1 MLPIDIQTP
10 GQLLSAA
17 IAVESE
23 SIKHYADM
31 AARMQY
37 YGKKETV
44 ELFERLAR
52 ESLQRK
58 DQIVEWAELEGIEL
72 TELAEKVVWEDPL
85 MPTTYDA
92 EARDPY
98 RSTPYKTLAYAA
110 HNADRAFHLYIH
122 IAAMTEDQQTETYAK
137 TLANDALNRSRLLQ
151 SRRRRAYHTE
161 HRGLWQQ
168 QLDSALDVKSIADF
182 YATAASVEQRL
193 VELLIAMGHHYE
205 ELTHI
210 AHQSGKTAERCKQKL
225 ANAESP
231 SATPAPAYDMAT
243 IGENLHHDTLI
254 IFTESERAF
263 NFYDTIM
270 AHAYDEEIMLAAQSL
285 SESALLRLEAIRD
298 MQHKRG
304 IQPAA

>member
-168 QLDSALDVKSIADF
+168 QLDLKKDQ
-182 YATAASVEQRL
+182 Y
-193 VELLIAMGHHYE
+193 
-205 ELTHI
+205 
-210 AHQSGKTAERCKQKL
+210 
-225 ANAESP
+225 
-231 SATPAPAYDMAT
+231 
-243 IGENLHHDTLI
+243 
-254 IFTESERAF
+254 
-263 NFYDTIM
+263 
-270 AHAYDEEIMLAAQSL
+270 
-285 SESALLRLEAIRD
+285 
-298 MQHKRG
+298 G
-304 IQPAA
+304 I